1 MPYPNPYLP
10 QSAGQQYA
18 PYQPQGYMTAGT
30 SPMLVQQQQQQQP
43 IHGFVYVTG
52 VDGAK
57 AYQMPP
63 NSEMP
68 LFDSTGERDRMYI
81 KTTDGAG
88 FPTLIPCK
96 VIRLTEP
103 EAQPESEYVTRD
115 ELDRTYRDLAEQL
128 ERIKEVIHVPV
139 PTTAGVAEPNAGTPT
154 GNQADGGWESARH
167 ASTADA

>member
-1 MPYPNPYLP
+1 MPYPNPYAP
-10 QSAGQQYA
+10 QPMGQQFA

-30 SPMLVQQQQQQQP
+30 SPMLVQQQQQP

-96 VIRLTEP
+96 VIRLTEL
-103 EAQPESEYVTRD
+103 EAQPETEYVTRD
-115 ELDRTYRDLAEQL
+115 ELTRTYRDLSQQL
-128 ERIKEVIHVPV
+128 EQMKGAIYGAV
-139 PTTAGVAEPNAGTPT
+139 PTTADAAEPTGQHLRPST
-154 GNQADGGWESARH
+154 GNPSGDGR
-167 ASTADA
+167 